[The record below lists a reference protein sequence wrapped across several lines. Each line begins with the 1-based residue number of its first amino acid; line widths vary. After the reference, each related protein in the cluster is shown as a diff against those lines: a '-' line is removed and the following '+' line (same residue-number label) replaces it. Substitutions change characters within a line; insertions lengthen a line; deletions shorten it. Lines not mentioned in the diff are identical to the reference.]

1 MVVEN
6 LVATEHAA
14 AGNAAAILRL
24 VVRHLV
30 VGGRP
35 TVVDAT
41 AVVAVAT
48 RAASLYSVALNQVA
62 FDHPTVVVDA
72 AALGTVVD
80 GVDGVAEY
88 GVVGHPHVV
97 LSIDASALCR
107 LRIIELHVSLHGVA
121 CDNASA
127 GIDTNTRGI
136 RYSANLVA
144 AHCVV
149 PDLPAAAAV
158 DAAAGNRVVPD
169 IGASCQ
175 VVDHRVA
182 FNARPAV
189 VADADA
195 VDGLCQGDGIAGNQV
210 VGHYAVAAAQA
221 ARTVV
226 ANGAAV
232 DIELQLWCVDS
243 VTAATPAAVFD
254 DSVLHDRAAHIGAAA
269 VDRAADGSA
278 FEDDPAPV
286 SRLFAGVPGGQGDGL
301 RGRALRHQ
309 PAAYL

>member
-62 FDHPTVVVDA
+62 FDHSTIVVDA

-80 GVDGVAEY
+80 GVDSVAEY

-97 LSIDASALCR
+97 PSIDAS
-107 LRIIELHVSLHGVA
+107 
-121 CDNASA
+121 
-127 GIDTNTRGI
+127 TRGI

-149 PDLPAAAAV
+149 PDLPAAAAE

-210 VGHYAVAAAQA
+210 VGHYAAAAAQA

-286 SRLFAGVPGGQGDGL
+286 SRLFAGVPGGQGDSL